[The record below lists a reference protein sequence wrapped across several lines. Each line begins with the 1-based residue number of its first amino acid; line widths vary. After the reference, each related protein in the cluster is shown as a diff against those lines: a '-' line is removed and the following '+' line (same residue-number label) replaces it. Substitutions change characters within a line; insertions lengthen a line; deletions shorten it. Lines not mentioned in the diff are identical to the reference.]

1 MMRSLWTAASGM
13 NSQQLNVDT
22 ISNNLSNVN
31 TTGYKK
37 ERMEFKSLLYQTMQ
51 RADQDPANT
60 VSRPVNLQIG
70 LGVRPIATARFFD
83 QGSVIATSSN
93 MDFAIEGKGF
103 FSIQRAEGDIAYTR
117 DGSFKISVNGD
128 GELALVTSE
137 GYPVL
142 NSEDEPITFPAETK
156 IYSILVD
163 RAGSFTYTNDE
174 GEFEDMGIQLDVV
187 QFSNVQ
193 GLEAVGGNFYKV
205 TSASGE
211 PIKESDGEVNE
222 LSNIIQNYL
231 ERSNVAVA
239 DEMVDLIVAQR
250 AYELNSKVIQSSDE
264 MLQTANGLKR

>member
-37 ERMEFKSLLYQTMQ
+37 ERMEFKTLLYQTMQ

-60 VSRPVNLQIG
+60 PSRPVNLQLG

-83 QGSVIATSSN
+83 QGSLIETSSN
-93 MDFAIEGKGF
+93 MDFAVEGKGF
-103 FSIQRAEGDIAYTR
+103 FSVQRGEGDIVYTR
-117 DGSFKISVNGD
+117 DGSFKISVSED

-142 NSEDEPITFPAETK
+142 NIEDEPITFPAETK
-156 IYSILVD
+156 ISSIIVD
-163 RAGSFTYTNDE
+163 REGSFSFIN
-174 GEFEDMGIQLDVV
+174 EDGQLEEMDVRLDVV
-187 QFSNVQ
+187 QFSNFQ
-193 GLEAVGGNFYKV
+193 GLEAIGGNFFKV
-205 TSASGE
+205 TAASGE
-211 PIKESDGEVNE
+211 AEKESDGEVSA